1 VVCAGGE
8 VSVWTINGR
17 LLHSNRTQP
26 AASPITAVTLTQSC
40 EWSSAHKVYIT
51 GHQDGT
57 IMVRPHLIFFLQLR
71 VCVCVCGGTCAVLC
85 VR

>member
-1 VVCAGGE
+1 MVCAGGE

-57 IMVRPHLIFFLQLR
+57 IMVRPLLSFFSQ
-71 VCVCVCGGTCAVLC
+71 
-85 VR
+85 